1 MRSFCK
7 PIALCLSALL
17 SLSLLGGCDRNTGE
31 YYTET
36 AHSEKQAIL
45 PSESD
50 DSGINGYYTL
60 KGAVLN
66 MVNMGLSEDVFR
78 VGQYSGDLEADLKV
92 IIQEITT
99 AEPIGIYGVSSITVD
114 QTRVLTYRELAV
126 SIQYKRPVIELRSI
140 TDVRSDY
147 DLRSRI
153 ATMLGDFGESRV
165 FQVTN
170 GLALRD
176 HIQREIYTAWMNCG
190 ANAPSLNYVAADFY
204 PEGQDKAILEIRPQY
219 IAENDEQQARIEQ
232 ILIRAEE
239 VAAQLPAE
247 GSLRERLDAVSLW
260 LYENVDYDYSAQRV
274 VNETVGEQRK
284 GTSYTAYG
292 ALIDRQAA
300 QSGFVLA
307 ASVLLD
313 RLEIEHEVVT
323 GTVGE
328 DIYSWI
334 TLLDERSSLVFD
346 VTALENEREQIIYAA
361 DDAAEYFIP
370 W

>member
-7 PIALCLSALL
+7 PIALWLSALL
-17 SLSLLGGCDRNTGE
+17 SLSLLAGCDRNTGE

-36 AHSEKQAIL
+36 AHSEKQTVL

-126 SIQYKRPVIELRSI
+126 SIQYKRAALDLRSI
-140 TDVRSDY
+140 VDVRSDY
-147 DLRSRI
+147 DLHSRI
-153 ATMLGDFGESRV
+153 ATLLGTLGESRA
-165 FQVTN
+165 FQVTD
-170 GLALRD
+170 GVALRD
-176 HIQREIYTAWMNCG
+176 RIQREIYAAWMSCG
-190 ANAPSLNYVAADFY
+190 ADAPGLDYMAADFY
-204 PEGQDKAILEIRPQY
+204 PEGQDKTILEIRPQY
-219 IAENDEQQARIEQ
+219 TVEQEVQQAQTQQ
-232 ILIRAEE
+232 ILAQAEE
-239 VAAQLPAE
+239 IAAQLPAE
-247 GSLRERLDAVSLW
+247 GSLHERLDAVSFW
-260 LYENVDYDYSAQRV
+260 LYENVEYDYSAQRV
-274 VNETVGEQRK
+274 VNETGGEQRK
-284 GTSYTAYG
+284 SVRYTAYG
-292 ALIDRQAA
+292 ALVDRAAA

-313 RLEIEHEVVT
+313 RLDIDHEVVT

-334 TLLDERSSLVFD
+334 TLPDDRSSLIFD

-361 DDAAEYFIP
+361 DDGAELFIP